1 MLELTFQH
9 ACVLAAAVM
18 TLWCEQCLT
27 HSNNLWYF
35 NARFQK
41 GCNYCTVHI
50 QRATRLA
57 SSKFF
62 ESRGYHEANVK
73 RPAISLIISTAKILL
88 RCLYCLGHPFHF
100 SDAINFAIVERR
112 LERLKL
118 CLWAWRGKLLCSDA
132 RSEVCNSFLQFFPQV
147 GRKNN
152 SIARAEILFFCL
164 RKRKILHAK
173 IAVFFVGFRK
183 FLVFSVLNA
192 LLEIFS

>member
-88 RCLYCLGHPFHF
+88 RCLYCFGHPFHF

-132 RSEVCNSFLQFFPQV
+132 RSEVCNSFLQFFPQD

-152 SIARAEILFFCL
+152 SIARAEIFFFVYVSEKYYMRKLQFFSLVFESFLFF
-164 RKRKILHAK
+164 R
-173 IAVFFVGFRK
+173 
-183 FLVFSVLNA
+183 S
-192 LLEIFS
+192 